1 MDVYGIIY
9 AFTWMYMA
17 YDVYTYYIYI
27 FSILIYIHMGIN
39 IDSHIFYYT

>member
-17 YDVYTYYIYI
+17 YDVYTYYIY
-27 FSILIYIHMGIN
+27 SILIYIHMGIN
-39 IDSHIFYYT
+39 IDSHIFYCK